1 MGVFLTWCSVS
12 VVVIQVTM
20 VDRGRGHAT
29 YIQCLQ
35 DGADSNRIESLATL
49 TSGWLLLTINAV
61 ATGHYSMWGGPL
73 SMVGIQFGMQLN
85 QRYTC
90 QARY

>member
-35 DGADSNRIESLATL
+35 DGADSNRIESL
-49 TSGWLLLTINAV
+49 
-61 ATGHYSMWGGPL
+61 
-73 SMVGIQFGMQLN
+73 
-85 QRYTC
+85 
-90 QARY
+90 